1 MKGSQIIVLAII
13 VFLLYTFASGRGAA
27 VAAVFKK

>member
-13 VFLLYTFASGRGAA
+13 VFLLYTFASGRGKA
-27 VAAVFKK
+27 VADAFKR